1 MRADGESL
9 ACKSQSRNQGAT
21 RTSMMLLLNLLS
33 ITLNR
38 SGFACCVRRVNLD
51 RLRDCMPDGFDDVKG
66 LVCTQLQYLLVN
78 R

>member
-21 RTSMMLLLNLLS
+21 RTSMLLLPNLLS
-33 ITLNR
+33 VILKKP
-38 SGFACCVRRVNLD
+38 GFACCVRRVNLD
-51 RLRDCMPDGFDDVKG
+51 RSRDCMPDGFDDVKG
-66 LVCTQLQYLLVN
+66 IVCTQLQYLLMN